1 MKIIQEDK
9 QFFPR
14 ILLSVTDVKDGKKLE
29 KIFDEM
35 HLPIFY
41 QCRGKGTAP
50 SELMDIFGLGGSTRL
65 LTLAILPKCKV
76 QELFLR

>member
-35 HLPIFY
+35 HLPIF
-41 QCRGKGTAP
+41 
-50 SELMDIFGLGGSTRL
+50 
-65 LTLAILPKCKV
+65 
-76 QELFLR
+76 